1 MEKNLARLGK
11 QDMPLPLVVFVVLLV
26 TLYLH
31 SRWHRQKFPPGPKGL
46 PILGVAKEHPKTEFW
61 KTYAEWGTKH
71 GNIGFISFHVLG
83 RRIVVINF
91 AAVAEDLLGKR
102 SAVYSDRPFPTMGGE
117 LMKRE
122 KSIFHIS
129 FNERFKTYR
138 KYMHSSFNPTATRS
152 YWPVLQKEAR
162 IMVANISQIPQNLVK
177 HLRRNAAAT
186 TMKIAYGYTVN
197 EGKDHFIDMAEES
210 ARVASLALA
219 PGKWLVDSIPALK
232 YLPDWFPGA
241 SFKRQAKAWSEQMYI
256 HLLEPHEWVKSQMA
270 SGTAEPSFTSHL
282 LESRDPRV
290 SEAEHDEVV
299 LFTGGAIYAAGADTT
314 VAAVKAFYFLMMLY
328 PEIQKRA
335 QAEVDSIIAK
345 EQRLP
350 TLQDRPSMLYIDALM
365 QEVFRWTPSSPIGL
379 FHCTAADDDYNG
391 YFIPAKTTI
400 IANIWAMMHDAEQYP
415 DPFTFNPERFLKK
428 DGNGTVQ
435 PDPRELVFGFGRRVC
450 PGQHVAEASIF
461 MQMVTTLAVLDIS
474 KPASIFF
481 SSFLSAA
488 HVKPFQ
494 CSIKTRSQD
503 ALTLL
508 MQDIA
513 ADV

>member
-1 MEKNLARLGK
+1 MSSAI
-11 QDMPLPLVVFVVLLV
+11 VVAIVLLV
-26 TLYLH
+26 AVYLH
-31 SRWHRQKFPPGPKGL
+31 SLRKRRKLPPGPKGL

-61 KTYAEWGTKH
+61 KTYAEWGRKY
-71 GNIGFISFHVLG
+71 GDIGFISFHVLG
-83 RRIVVINF
+83 RRMVVINS

-102 SAVYSDRPFPTMGGE
+102 SSIYSDRPFPTMGGE

-129 FNERFKTYR
+129 YNERFKTYR
-138 KYMHSSFNPTATRS
+138 KYMQSSFNPTATRS
-152 YWPVLQKEAR
+152 YWPILQKEAR
-162 IMVANISQIPQNLVK
+162 IMVANITTTPQHLVE

-186 TMKIAYGYTVN
+186 TMKIAYGYTVDK
-197 EGKDHFIDMAEES
+197 EKDHFIDMAEES
-210 ARVASLALA
+210 MRVGSLAGA
-219 PGKWLVDSIPALK
+219 PGKWLVDSIPTLK

-241 SFKRQAKAWSEQMYI
+241 SFKRQAKVWSEQMYTQ
-256 HLLEPHEWVKSQMA
+256 LSEPHEWVKSQMA
-270 SGTAEPSFTSHL
+270 AGTAEPSFTSRL
-282 LESRDPRV
+282 LEARDPQV
-290 SEAEHDEVV
+290 SEVEHDEVV

-350 TLQDRPSMLYIDALM
+350 TLQDRPSMPYIDAVM

-379 FHCTAADDDYNG
+379 FHCTAADDAYYG

-400 IANIWAMMHDAEQYP
+400 IANIWAMTHDAEQYP

-428 DGNGTVQ
+428 GGNDTVQ
-435 PDPRELVFGFGRRVC
+435 PDPRALVFGFGRRVC

-474 KPASIFF
+474 KPVDKDGRIIEPEIAFTTAIVS
-481 SSFLSAA
+481 

-494 CSIKTRSQD
+494 YSIKTRSKE

-513 ADV
+513 ADS